1 MATFQS
7 ESTNARYFFQLFS
20 GSLVP
25 RPIAWITTVNE
36 DGTINLAPYSFFGG
50 VNTRPPMVMV
60 SIGRHEGELKHTGQ
74 NITRTNEC
82 VIHIPSEIHIDAV
95 NKSAHKFEMNLSEVE
110 VLDLPTIPSDV
121 VATPSLEGTL
131 VRMECKLNKVVD
143 LPTNDMFI
151 LDVVNL
157 VIDDSIIKDGIV
169 DIKALNPVS
178 RIGGNFYT
186 LVGDVIQKPH
196 PDNEFK
202 R

>member
-1 MATFQS
+1 MPRFQAD
-7 ESTNARYFFQLFS
+7 STNARYFFQLFS

-36 DGTINLAPYSFFGG
+36 DDTINLAPYSFFGG
-50 VNTRPPMVMV
+50 VNTRPPMIMV
-60 SIGRHEGELKHTGQ
+60 SIGRHEGELKHTGK
-74 NITRTNEC
+74 NITRTKEC
-82 VIHIPSEIHIDAV
+82 VIHIPSERHMDAV
-95 NKSAHKFEMNLSEVE
+95 NKSAVKFEMNVSEVE
-110 VLDLPTIPSDV
+110 VLDLPLIESEI
-121 VATPSLEGTL
+121 VATPSLADPFI
-131 VRMECKLNKVVD
+131 RFECRLHKIVE

-151 LDVVNL
+151 FDVVNL
-157 VIDDSIIKDGIV
+157 VIDDAVIKDGIV

>member
-74 NITRTNEC
+74 NISRTKEC

-95 NKSAHKFEMNLSEVE
+95 NKSAYKFETNLSEVE

>member
-1 MATFQS
+1 MASFQS
-7 ESTNARYFFQLFS
+7 ETTATRYFFQLFS

-25 RPIAWITTVNE
+25 RPIAWITTINE
-36 DGTINLAPYSFFGG
+36 DQTINLAPYSFFGG

-60 SIGRHEGELKHTGQ
+60 SIGRHEGQLKHTGQ

-82 VIHIPSEIHIDAV
+82 VIHIPSQQHIEV
-95 NKSAHKFEMNLSEVE
+95 LNKSAYKFEKGISEVE
-110 VLDLPTIPSDV
+110 VLDLSTISSEFV
-121 VATPSLEGTL
+121 TTPSLADTL
-131 VRMECKLNKVVD
+131 VRFECKLHKIVE

-151 LDVVNL
+151 FDVVNM
-157 VIDDSIIKDGIV
+157 VIDDSVIKEGIV

>member
-7 ESTNARYFFQLFS
+7 ESSNARYFFQLFS

-74 NITRTNEC
+74 NISRTKEC
-82 VIHIPSEIHIDAV
+82 VIHIPSEFHIDAM
-95 NKSAHKFEMNLSEVE
+95 NKSAYKFETNLSEVE

-131 VRMECKLNKVVD
+131 VRMECKLNKVID

>member
-1 MATFQS
+1 MATFQPDT
-7 ESTNARYFFQLFS
+7 TNTRYFYQLFS

-25 RPIAWITTVNE
+25 RPIAWITTLNE

-60 SIGRHEGELKHTGQ
+60 SIGRHEGQLKHTGQ
-74 NITRTNEC
+74 NISRTNEC
-82 VIHIPSEIHIDAV
+82 VIHIPSEQHMDAV
-95 NKSAHKFEMNLSEVE
+95 NKSAYKFEPNLSEVE
-110 VLDLPTIPSDV
+110 VLDLPTVPSDV
-121 VATPSLEGTL
+121 VATPSLEGAL
-131 VRMECKLNKVVD
+131 VRIECKLNKVVD

-157 VIDDSIIKDGIV
+157 VIDDSILKDGIV

>member
-1 MATFQS
+1 MPSFTP

-20 GSLVP
+20 GSIVP
-25 RPIAWITTVNE
+25 RPIAWITTIND
-36 DGTINLAPYSFFGG
+36 DGTTNLAPYSFFGG

-60 SIGRHEGELKHTGQ
+60 SIGRHEGQLKHTGR
-74 NITRTNEC
+74 NITRTKEC
-82 VIHIPSEIHIDAV
+82 VIHIPSEQHMDAV
-95 NKSAHKFEMNLSEVE
+95 NKSAYKFEMNLSEID
-110 VLDLPTIPSDV
+110 VLDLPTIPSEV
-121 VATPSLEGTL
+121 VSTLSLEGTL
-131 VRMECKLNKVVD
+131 VRIECRLNKVVE

-151 LDVVNL
+151 LDVVVL
-157 VIDDSIIKDGIV
+157 VMDDSIIKDGIV
-169 DIKALNPVS
+169 DIKSLNPLS

>member
-1 MATFQS
+1 MATFQPS
-7 ESTNARYFFQLFS
+7 STNARYFFQLFS

-25 RPIAWITTVNE
+25 RPIAWITTVNIDE
-36 DGTINLAPYSFFGG
+36 TINLAPYSFFGG

-82 VIHIPSEIHIDAV
+82 VIHIPSAIHIDAV

-131 VRMECKLNKVVD
+131 VRFECKLNKIVD

-151 LDVVNL
+151 FDVVNL
-157 VIDDSIIKDGIV
+157 VIDDSVIKDGIV

-196 PDNEFK
+196 PDNEYK